1 MIDINYNKAIK
12 FKSGKGQVLATAI
25 HHGHNVRSDLLKYFA
40 INQQDRLREEDPYT
54 GNWTNIGDHQLVIE
68 QSRFECDLNRK
79 RDEAIYKDPS
89 QSWGLKVYQKDL
101 PFHTHQ
107 SIMDYYDY
115 FYTFV
120 KSFLDSQLKKHP
132 HFLVIDLHSY
142 NHRRKGPKEEPGDID
157 LNPDFNLGTFYIKPY
172 QKWSKVI
179 ECFEEEIKSHD
190 FVVRHNVPFKGGDF
204 SQWINKNWGGKI
216 CALTIEVKKIYMDEW
231 TGKIDRATF
240 DKINNILGGATLKA
254 KSILNEF

>member
-54 GNWTNIGDHQLVIE
+54 GDWTNIGDHQLVIE

-120 KSFLDSQLKKHP
+120 KSFLDSQLKKHS

-142 NHRRKGPKEEPGDID
+142 NHRRKGPKEEPGDIEI
-157 LNPDFNLGTFYIKPY
+157 NPDFNLGNFYIKPY

-179 ECFEEEIKSHD
+179 SKFSKKGKS
-190 FVVRHNVPFKGGDF
+190 NET
-204 SQWINKNWGGKI
+204 S
-216 CALTIEVKKIYMDEW
+216 
-231 TGKIDRATF
+231 
-240 DKINNILGGATLKA
+240 KA
-254 KSILNEF
+254 KSNQIKS